1 MTHYRRLVVWASVVT
16 VLVVIGA
23 LFSKLYYDLT
33 LEGSNPFQSV
43 SPVRVSG
50 VMRLQTSEARVV
62 PAQQIDLAFPV
73 SGQLSAILVELGQRV
88 AKGDELARLDDSR
101 LRLSVAR
108 AKENLRAAELGE
120 VPFQIEQAKLEL
132 AAAELDLEATV
143 LKAPF
148 DGQVMAV
155 PVVTGQTVTPNM
167 HIVTLA
173 QVEPLMVRTS
183 IAQNALRHIAPG
195 LAALVN
201 LEAFPGQI
209 WEGHVVRVGNQAVQ
223 TPHGIAVELLIQL
236 DGPKEADPG
245 DKAQT
250 IVPGLTATTEIL
262 VPRKQGAI
270 DIANWF
276 IAALFILMLVMTYV
290 ISVIMTPK
298 VEQIPDDGPGGRGG
312 RMPGMGWG
320 GGRGFGRF

>member
-1 MTHYRRLVVWASVVT
+1 
-16 VLVVIGA
+16 
-23 LFSKLYYDLT
+23 
-33 LEGSNPFQSV
+33 
-43 SPVRVSG
+43 
-50 VMRLQTSEARVV
+50 
-62 PAQQIDLAFPV
+62 
-73 SGQLSAILVELGQRV
+73 
-88 AKGDELARLDDSR
+88 
-101 LRLSVAR
+101 
-108 AKENLRAAELGE
+108 
-120 VPFQIEQAKLEL
+120 
-132 AAAELDLEATV
+132 
-143 LKAPF
+143 
-148 DGQVMAV
+148 
-155 PVVTGQTVTPNM
+155 
-167 HIVTLA
+167 
-173 QVEPLMVRTS
+173 MVRTS